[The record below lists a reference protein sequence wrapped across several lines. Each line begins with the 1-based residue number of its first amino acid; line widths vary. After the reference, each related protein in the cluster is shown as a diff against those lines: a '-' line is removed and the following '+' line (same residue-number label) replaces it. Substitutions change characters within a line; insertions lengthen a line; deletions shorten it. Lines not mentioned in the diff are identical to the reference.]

1 MIRPRPFADR
11 SAADAW
17 LEQVS
22 ADRELSTALAI
33 EAALRLNRAL
43 HAHRSA
49 TGDPHIADIEPS
61 RAVAVRFGFGS
72 GDEVA
77 DGRWERARELP
88 EAERRGL
95 LRRDYEAMRPQERI
109 AAVLGGRER
118 VGPHEELIVRA
129 RGDLDAGRLATC
141 ALGLHAGLEALI
153 GRREVLASAAN
164 ESLEGRLSEAL
175 EDAAQARRS
184 VLAGA
189 ADPDLDRERL
199 ERAVRAA
206 ETAMRQRVLE

>member
-1 MIRPRPFADR
+1 VIRPRPFADR